1 MLVSPAMSS
10 LGFPLQVLV
19 LWGCSSLVQLVVLV
33 LLFKEGS
40 FRKLSSFTVYTALN
54 ICQVGFLLFVYG
66 HGFGPKTTETLA
78 WFSEAITL
86 VAQSFAATEILQV
99 VLRPYQGIWGLAWRL
114 LAFTAIVVIVLY
126 AKITYPSWSKA
137 AWFELDVCYHLTFAI
152 AMLGCLLLIRYYSIP
167 VPKPYKTILIGF
179 CFCSCADLLINK
191 VFRPIFYL
199 PGNQNLWRSATM
211 LSFIVVLLLWA
222 VALWKPLPA
231 ENPRL
236 AASSDD
242 AYQRLSPEIND
253 RLRLLNEKLQR
264 LWKLEAGSN

>member
-1 MLVSPAMSS
+1 MSS
-10 LGFPLQVLV
+10 LGLPLQVLV

-40 FRKLSSFTVYTALN
+40 FRKLSLFTAYTALN
-54 ICQVGFLLFVYG
+54 ICQAGFLLFIYK
-66 HGFGPKTTETLA
+66 HYGFGPRTTEMA
-78 WFSEAITL
+78 WFSQTITL
-86 VAQSFAATEILQV
+86 VAQGFAAKEILRV

-114 LAFTAIVVIVLY
+114 LIFTATVVIILE
-126 AKITYPSWSKA
+126 AKITYPSWSWAK
-137 AWFELDVCYHLTFAI
+137 WFDLNVSYNWTFAI
-152 AMLGCLLLIRYYSIP
+152 AMLACLLLIRYYSIP
-167 VPKPYKTILIGF
+167 VPKAYKIILIGF
-179 CFCSCADLLINK
+179 CFCSCADLVINEG
-191 VFRPIFYL
+191 FLPIFYL
-199 PGNQNLWRSATM
+199 PGNENLWQSATL

-236 AASSDD
+236 SLPSND

-264 LWKLEAGSN
+264 LWKREARSN